1 MAKIEPALSFE
12 RLILRFILRISKN
25 SCTFACIL
33 RASDIPNT
41 TLKNKITTMK
51 RLITLPFLLLSLCIM
66 AGEPHPYF
74 TSPEM
79 PNALHYL
86 PAPPLNNEMRF
97 AYDTAQY
104 NWGKSVRNTPRGEK
118 ARLDAEFSVKR
129 IAEVFSP
136 VMRIEIS
143 EKNTPQIWK
152 LLTDAT
158 KTAGYA
164 CDSAKITYM
173 RKRPYM
179 VFHEPTLVPEDEEEL
194 SHNGSYPSG
203 HTTLGWSSALILCEL
218 NPEEQDAILKEGF
231 EYGQSRVIAGF
242 HWQSD
247 VDAARL
253 VASAA
258 FARLH
263 TSKAYLKQLRKAQKE
278 YCKKRK

>member
-1 MAKIEPALSFE
+1 M
-12 RLILRFILRISKN
+12 RRTLII
-25 SCTFACIL
+25 
-33 RASDIPNT
+33 
-41 TLKNKITTMK
+41 
-51 RLITLPFLLLSLCIM
+51 PFLLASLCVW
-66 AGEPHPYF
+66 AEKVTPYF
-74 TSPEM
+74 TTPEM

-86 PAPPLNNEMRF
+86 PAPPQTNEMRY

-104 NWGKSVRNTPRGEK
+104 QWGKSVRNTPRGQK
-118 ARLDAEFSVKR
+118 ARLDAAYSVQR
-129 IAEVFSP
+129 MAEIFSP
-136 VMRIEIS
+136 IMGIQIS
-143 EKNTPQIWK
+143 EANTPQLWK

-158 KTAGYA
+158 KTTSFA

-173 RKRPYM
+173 RRRPYM

-203 HTTLGWSSALILCEL
+203 HTTLGWSTALILCEIY
-218 NPEEQDAILKEGF
+218 PEAQDALLREGF

-247 VDAARL
+247 VDAARV

-263 TSKAYLKQLRKAQKE
+263 TSKAYLKQLKKAQKE
-278 YCKKRK
+278 FRCKKR

>member
-1 MAKIEPALSFE
+1 
-12 RLILRFILRISKN
+12 
-25 SCTFACIL
+25 
-33 RASDIPNT
+33 
-41 TLKNKITTMK
+41 MK
-51 RLITLPFLLLSLCIM
+51 RLIVLPFLFLSLCLM
-66 AGEPHPYF
+66 AEKAHPYF

-79 PNALHYL
+79 PNALYYL
-86 PAPPLNNEMRF
+86 PAPPQANTMRF

-104 NWGKSVRNTPRGEK
+104 NWGKSVRPTSRGEK
-118 ARLDAEFSVKR
+118 ARLDAEYSIKR
-129 IAEVFSP
+129 IAAVFSP
-136 VMRIEIS
+136 VMGIEIS

-158 KTAGYA
+158 KTADFA

-179 VFHEPTLVPEDEEEL
+179 IFHEPTLMPEDEEVL

-203 HTTLGWSSALILCEL
+203 HTTLGWVSALILCEV
-218 NPEEQDAILKEGF
+218 NPAAQNAILKEGF

-258 FARLH
+258 FAKLH

-278 YCKKRK
+278 FRKKH

>member
-1 MAKIEPALSFE
+1 
-12 RLILRFILRISKN
+12 
-25 SCTFACIL
+25 
-33 RASDIPNT
+33 
-41 TLKNKITTMK
+41 MK
-51 RLITLPFLLLSLCIM
+51 RLIILPFLILSLCIM
-66 AGEPHPYF
+66 AEDPHPYF

-86 PAPPLNNEMRF
+86 PAPPQTNEMRF

-118 ARLDAEFSVKR
+118 ARLDAEYSIER
-129 IAEVFSP
+129 IAAVFSP
-136 VMRIEIS
+136 VMGIEIS
-143 EKNTPQIWK
+143 SKNTPQIWK

-158 KTAGYA
+158 KTADFA

-173 RKRPYM
+173 RQRPFM
-179 VFHEPTLVPEDEEEL
+179 VYNEPTLVPKDEPSL
-194 SHNGSYPSG
+194 RLNGSYPSG
-203 HTTLGWSSALILCEL
+203 HTTLGWTSALILCEI
-218 NPEEQDAILKEGF
+218 NPATEDAILKEGF

-247 VDAARL
+247 VDAARV

-278 YCKKRK
+278 YRKKRK

>member
-1 MAKIEPALSFE
+1 MK
-12 RLILRFILRISKN
+12 RFI
-25 SCTFACIL
+25 C
-33 RASDIPNT
+33 
-41 TLKNKITTMK
+41 
-51 RLITLPFLLLSLCIM
+51 LPFLFLSLCII

-74 TSPEM
+74 TEPEM
-79 PNALHYL
+79 PNAVHYL
-86 PAPPLNNEMRF
+86 PAPPKNNEMRF

-118 ARLDAEFSVKR
+118 ARLDAEYSIER
-129 IAEVFSP
+129 MAAIFSP
-136 VMRIEIS
+136 VMGIEIS

-158 KTAGYA
+158 TTANYA

-173 RKRPYM
+173 RPRPFM
-179 VFHEPTLVPEDEEEL
+179 VFNEPTLVPEDEPVL
-194 SHNGSYPSG
+194 RLNGSYPSG
-203 HTTLGWSSALILCEL
+203 HTTLGWTSALILCEI
-218 NPEEQDAILKEGF
+218 NPEEQNAILKEGF

-263 TSKAYLKQLRKAQKE
+263 TSNTYLNQLRKAQKE
-278 YCKKRK
+278 YRKKRK

>member
-1 MAKIEPALSFE
+1 
-12 RLILRFILRISKN
+12 
-25 SCTFACIL
+25 
-33 RASDIPNT
+33 
-41 TLKNKITTMK
+41 MK
-51 RLITLPFLLLSLCIM
+51 RLFILPFLFLSIVLM
-66 AGEPHPYF
+66 AEQAQPYF

-86 PAPPLNNEMRF
+86 PAPPKTNEMRF

-104 NWGKSVRNTPRGEK
+104 NWGKRMRNTPRGEK
-118 ARLDAEFSVKR
+118 ARLDAEFSVER
-129 IAEVFSP
+129 MAVIFSP
-136 VMRIEIS
+136 VLGVEIS
-143 EKNTPQIWK
+143 KTNTPHLWK

-158 KTAGYA
+158 KTTNFA

-179 VFHEPTLVPEDEEEL
+179 FFHEPTLVPEDEEPL

-203 HTTLGWSSALILCEL
+203 HTTLGWTTALILCEIY
-218 NPEEQDAILKEGF
+218 PDAQDALLKEGF

-247 VDAARL
+247 VDAAR
-253 VASAA
+253 VVTSAA

-263 TSKAYLKQLRKAQKE
+263 TSPTYLRQLRRAQLEFSHKHG
-278 YCKKRK
+278 K

>member
-1 MAKIEPALSFE
+1 
-12 RLILRFILRISKN
+12 
-25 SCTFACIL
+25 
-33 RASDIPNT
+33 
-41 TLKNKITTMK
+41 MK
-51 RLITLPFLLLSLCIM
+51 RILIIPFLMVSICLM
-66 AGEPHPYF
+66 AEKAQPYF

-86 PAPPLNNEMRF
+86 PGPPRMSEMRF
-97 AYDTAQY
+97 AYDTEQY
-104 NWGKSVRNTPRGEK
+104 QWGKRMRPTPRGEK
-118 ARLDAEFSVKR
+118 ARLDAEYSIERMAV
-129 IAEVFSP
+129 IFSP
-136 VMRIEIS
+136 VMGIEIS
-143 EKNTPQIWK
+143 EKNTPQLWK

-158 KTAGYA
+158 HTTNFA

-203 HTTLGWSSALILCEL
+203 HTTLGWTTALILCEI
-218 NPEEQDAILKEGF
+218 NPAAQDALLKEGF

-247 VDAARL
+247 VDAAR
-253 VASAA
+253 VVTSAA

-263 TSKAYLKQLRKAQKE
+263 TSKAYLKQLKKAQKE
-278 YCKKRK
+278 FCKKKKK

>member
-1 MAKIEPALSFE
+1 
-12 RLILRFILRISKN
+12 
-25 SCTFACIL
+25 
-33 RASDIPNT
+33 
-41 TLKNKITTMK
+41 MK
-51 RLITLPFLLLSLCIM
+51 RILVVPFMLVSLLLV
-66 AGEPHPYF
+66 AEEPHPYF

-79 PNALHYL
+79 PNALRYL
-86 PAPPLNNEMRF
+86 PAPPQSNEMRF

-104 NWGKSVRNTPRGEK
+104 YWGKSMRPTSRGER
-118 ARLDAEFSVKR
+118 ARLDAEYS
-129 IAEVFSP
+129 IARMAAIFSP
-136 VMRIEIS
+136 VMGIEIS
-143 EKNTPQIWK
+143 EKNTRQLWK

-158 KTAGYA
+158 KTADFA

-179 VFHEPTLVPEDEEEL
+179 VFHEPTLVPADEEPL

-203 HTTLGWSSALILCEL
+203 HTTLGWTTALILCEI
-218 NPEEQDAILKEGF
+218 NPAAQEAILKEGF

-247 VDAARL
+247 VDAARV

-263 TSKAYLKQLRKAQKE
+263 TSKAYLKQLKKAQKE
-278 YCKKRK
+278 YCKKHK

>member
-1 MAKIEPALSFE
+1 
-12 RLILRFILRISKN
+12 
-25 SCTFACIL
+25 
-33 RASDIPNT
+33 
-41 TLKNKITTMK
+41 MK
-51 RLITLPFLLLSLCIM
+51 RSIIIPFFLFALCVF
-66 AGEPHPYF
+66 AEDAKPYF

-86 PAPPLNNEMRF
+86 PAPPQPNEMRF

-104 NWGKSVRNTPRGEK
+104 QWGKSIRNTPRGKK

-129 IAEVFSP
+129 MAEIFSP
-136 VMRIEIS
+136 VMGIEIS
-143 EKNTPQIWK
+143 ETNTPQLWK

-158 KTAGYA
+158 KTTGYA

-173 RKRPYM
+173 RRRPYM

-203 HTTLGWSSALILCEL
+203 HTTLGWTTALILCEI
-218 NPEEQDAILKEGF
+218 NPAAQDALLKEGF

-247 VDAARL
+247 VDAAR
-253 VASAA
+253 VVTSAA

-263 TSKAYLKQLRKAQKE
+263 TSKAYLKQLKKAQKE
-278 YCKKRK
+278 YRCKK

>member
-1 MAKIEPALSFE
+1 
-12 RLILRFILRISKN
+12 
-25 SCTFACIL
+25 
-33 RASDIPNT
+33 
-41 TLKNKITTMK
+41 
-51 RLITLPFLLLSLCIM
+51 
-66 AGEPHPYF
+66 
-74 TSPEM
+74 M
-79 PNALHYL
+79 PNAVHYL
-86 PAPPLNNEMRF
+86 PAPPKNNEMRF

-118 ARLDAEFSVKR
+118 ARLDAEYSIER
-129 IAEVFSP
+129 MAAIFSP
-136 VMRIEIS
+136 VMGIEIS

-158 KTAGYA
+158 TTANYA

-173 RKRPYM
+173 RPRPFM
-179 VFHEPTLVPEDEEEL
+179 VFNEPTLVPEDEPVL
-194 SHNGSYPSG
+194 RLNGSYPSG
-203 HTTLGWSSALILCEL
+203 HTTLGWTSALILCEI
-218 NPEEQDAILKEGF
+218 NPEEQNAILKEGF

-263 TSKAYLKQLRKAQKE
+263 TSNTYLNQLRKAQKE
-278 YCKKRK
+278 YRKKRK

>member
-1 MAKIEPALSFE
+1 
-12 RLILRFILRISKN
+12 
-25 SCTFACIL
+25 
-33 RASDIPNT
+33 
-41 TLKNKITTMK
+41 MK
-51 RLITLPFLLLSLCIM
+51 RLFLIPVLCLSVYLM
-66 AGEPHPYF
+66 AGTPHPYF

-86 PAPPLNNEMRF
+86 PGPPQANSMRF

-104 NWGKSVRNTPRGEK
+104 NWGKSMRPTPRGEK
-118 ARLDAEFSVKR
+118 ARLDAEYS
-129 IAEVFSP
+129 IARMAAIFSP
-136 VMRIEIS
+136 VLGIEIS

-158 KTAGYA
+158 KTTDFA

-179 VFHEPTLVPEDEEEL
+179 VFHEPTLIPADEEPL

-203 HTTLGWSSALILCEL
+203 HTTLGWSTALILCEVD
-218 NPEEQDAILKEGF
+218 PADQDALLKEGF

-247 VDAARL
+247 VDAARV
-253 VASAA
+253 VAGAA
-258 FARLH
+258 FARIH
-263 TSKAYLKQLRKAQKE
+263 TSKAYLKQLKKAQKE
-278 YCKKRK
+278 FRKKRNCKK

>member
-1 MAKIEPALSFE
+1 MK
-12 RLILRFILRISKN
+12 RFIS
-25 SCTFACIL
+25 
-33 RASDIPNT
+33 
-41 TLKNKITTMK
+41 
-51 RLITLPFLLLSLCIM
+51 LPFLLLSVCII

-86 PAPPLNNEMRF
+86 PAPPQSNEMRF

-104 NWGKSVRNTPRGEK
+104 NWGKSVRNTPRGKK
-118 ARLDAEFSVKR
+118 ARLDAEFSIAR
-129 IAEVFSP
+129 IAAIFSP
-136 VMRIEIS
+136 VMGVEIS

-158 KTAGYA
+158 KTADFA

-173 RKRPYM
+173 RPRPFM
-179 VFHEPTLVPEDEEEL
+179 VFNEPTLVPNDEASL
-194 SHNGSYPSG
+194 RLNGSYPSG
-203 HTTLGWSSALILCEL
+203 HTTLGWTSALILCEI
-218 NPEEQDAILKEGF
+218 NPAAEDAILKEGF

-278 YCKKRK
+278 FCKKRKSRR